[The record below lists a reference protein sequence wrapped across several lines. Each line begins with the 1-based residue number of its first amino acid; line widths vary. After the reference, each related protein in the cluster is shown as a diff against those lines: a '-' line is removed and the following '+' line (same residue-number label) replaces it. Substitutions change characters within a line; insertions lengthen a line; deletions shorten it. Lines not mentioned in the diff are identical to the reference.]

1 MTLLQIL
8 LMLRARWRLA
18 LSLMVGFVALAV
30 PVIFLMPKQ
39 YTASTSLA
47 VDVKSP
53 DPITMLLMP
62 SNMATQEDL
71 VRSER
76 VTQRVIKTLGL
87 DADPALRE
95 EWRNDARGKGSFQV
109 WLAEALHRKLS
120 IATRRD
126 SASLTI
132 EYRARDPRM
141 AAAVA
146 NAFADIYVE
155 TVVDLKVQPAKQ
167 YARVFGE
174 QGKALRENLEAAQAR
189 MSEFQQRKGIG
200 IKDETLDAETAKLA
214 ELSSQLTAV
223 QAQTVDAHSKQRS
236 ASGAL
241 PEVMGNAVIQ
251 GLRADIA
258 RQEAK
263 LKDASGNLGRNH
275 PQYQSM
281 ASELA
286 ELKASLANETR
297 HVSSSFSATR
307 SVGSDKEKETKAAIE
322 AQRKKLLALRSERD
336 ELAVLQR
343 DVEAA
348 KNAYEAVEKR
358 YTQTNLESQAAQ
370 TNVFVLRPATEPT
383 EPSSP
388 KKVPYT
394 LAAILLG
401 AMLGL
406 GVAYV
411 LELMDRRVRC
421 VDDVAGLL
429 QMPVLGVIE
438 RKASRG
444 ALSVR
449 RRNAPLPQPGAS
461 SA

>member
-1 MTLLQIL
+1 
-8 LMLRARWRLA
+8 
-18 LSLMVGFVALAV
+18 V
-30 PVIFLMPKQ
+30 
-39 YTASTSLA
+39 
-47 VDVKSP
+47 
-53 DPITMLLMP
+53 
-62 SNMATQEDL
+62 
-71 VRSER
+71 
-76 VTQRVIKTLGL
+76 
-87 DADPALRE
+87 
-95 EWRNDARGKGSFQV
+95 DAR
-109 WLAEALHRKLS
+109 
-120 IATRRD
+120 
-126 SASLTI
+126 
-132 EYRARDPRM
+132 
-141 AAAVA
+141 
-146 NAFADIYVE
+146 
-155 TVVDLKVQPAKQ
+155 
-167 YARVFGE
+167 
-174 QGKALRENLEAAQAR
+174 
-189 MSEFQQRKGIG
+189 
-200 IKDETLDAETAKLA
+200 
-214 ELSSQLTAV
+214 
-223 QAQTVDAHSKQRS
+223 SKQRS

-241 PEVMGNAVIQ
+241 PEVMGNTVIQ

-286 ELKASLANETR
+286 ELKARLENETR

-307 SVGSDKEKETKAAIE
+307 SVGTDKEKETKAAIE

-343 DVEAA
+343 DVETA
-348 KNAYEAVEKR
+348 KNAYETVEKR
-358 YTQTNLESQAAQ
+358 YTQTNLESQATQ
-370 TNVFVLRPATEPT
+370 THVFVLRPAVEPT

-388 KKVPYT
+388 KAVPYT

-411 LELMDRRVRC
+411 LELIDRRVRC

-438 RKASRG
+438 RKANRG
-444 ALSVR
+444 ALTVR
-449 RRNAPLPQPGAS
+449 RRNAPLPQPGSS